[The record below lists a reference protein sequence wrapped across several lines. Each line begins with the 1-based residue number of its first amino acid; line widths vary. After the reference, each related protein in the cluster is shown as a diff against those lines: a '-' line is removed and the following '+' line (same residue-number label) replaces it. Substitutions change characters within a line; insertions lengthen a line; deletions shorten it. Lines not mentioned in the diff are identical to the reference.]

1 MSSISIPENYKN
13 KVNNKKSLTEV
24 VKDYLKDLYSFIT
37 QYKNVWNWHVV
48 DFYIKNCWYDE
59 TIIPSEWR
67 ILKDCTL
74 DEILRM
80 TSLHEIKEEW
90 PESLKKYIKLTKEIS
105 LIRNPKLINLEK
117 NFTIEDIEKNILIG
131 MNPKKIYEVKILA
144 ALINTIAKSN
154 HINNILDIGAGQ
166 AYLSSV
172 LAYQHNLRVLG
183 VDCNE
188 IQICG
193 ASTRNEYIKRALAHN
208 ENKNTNNDKNENE
221 NENENENKDKINNNI
236 NNDNDNNDDD
246 DNNNN
251 YQSKKKK
258 IGKLYMC
265 NRLVTEND
273 TFASLIEEITKHE
286 EIIDPH
292 ETWLTCGL
300 HACGDLTPSMI
311 KLFLKG
317 ASNAFVGIGCC
328 YNLLTEEDHEDNEK
342 GFPLSEFSNNCGYQ
356 LGPAAK
362 MIACQVTPKW
372 ITQPNISETFKKHFY
387 RAILQ
392 VIIFENKLLN
402 EEELNN
408 QIIIG
413 RIRKQHMKSFKAYAT
428 EALKRLKVSTE
439 KIEALD
445 FESYLERYKER
456 QGEIIAAWAL
466 RTLISNAIESL
477 ILTDRWLY
485 FEEQSRILQESTKDH
500 IIETHLFPLFDQ
512 ITSPR
517 NMVLIA
523 IKKFQTKKQKIL

>member
-1 MSSISIPENYKN
+1 
-13 KVNNKKSLTEV
+13 
-24 VKDYLKDLYSFIT
+24 
-37 QYKNVWNWHVV
+37 
-48 DFYIKNCWYDE
+48 
-59 TIIPSEWR
+59 
-67 ILKDCTL
+67 
-74 DEILRM
+74 M
-80 TSLHEIKEEW
+80 TSLHEVKEEW
-90 PESLKKYIKLTKEIS
+90 PESLKTYIKLTKEIS

-117 NFTIEDIEKNILIG
+117 NITIEDINKNILIG

-144 ALINTIAKSN
+144 SLINTVAKSN

-193 ASTRNEYIKRALAHN
+193 ASTRNEYIKRALTYNKSKNSN
-208 ENKNTNNDKNENE
+208 ETNIEKMNNDNDKNETE
-221 NENENENKDKINNNI
+221 NESKNKSSNI
-236 NNDNDNNDDD
+236 TNDDD
-246 DNNNN
+246 EKNNNHQ
-251 YQSKKKK
+251 QSREKK

-286 EIIDPH
+286 EIIDSH

-317 ASNAFVGIGCC
+317 ISNAFVGIGCC
-328 YNLLTEEDHEDNEK
+328 YNLLTEEDHEGNEK
-342 GFPLSEFSNNCGYQ
+342 GFPLSEFSNDCGFQ
-356 LGPAAK
+356 LGPSAK

-392 VIIFENKLLN
+392 VIIFENKLLS

-428 EALKRLKVSTE
+428 EALKRLNVSSE
-439 KIEALD
+439 KIETLN
-445 FESYLERYKER
+445 FESYLERYRER

-485 FEEQSRILQESTKDH
+485 FEEQSRILQETTKDQF
-500 IIETHLFPLFDQ
+500 IETHLFPLFDQ

-523 IKKFQTKKQKIL
+523 IKKIQTKKQKILK

>member
-1 MSSISIPENYKN
+1 VN
-13 KVNNKKSLTEV
+13 KEYTLVNV
-24 VKDYLKDLYSFIT
+24 VQDYLKDLYAFIIK
-37 QYKNVWNWHVV
+37 YKNIWNWHVV
-48 DFYIKNCWYDE
+48 DFYVNDVWYNE
-59 TIIPSEWR
+59 TIIPSDWK
-67 ILKDCTL
+67 ILKNCSL

-80 TSLHEIKEEW
+80 TSLHEVKEEW

-105 LIRNPKLINLEK
+105 LIRNPKEIQLEK
-117 NFTIEDIEKNILIG
+117 HITIEDINKNILIG
-131 MNPKKIYEVKILA
+131 MNPKKIYEVKVLA
-144 ALINTIAKSN
+144 ALINTIAKN
-154 HINNILDIGAGQ
+154 NKINNILDIGAGQ

-193 ASTRNEYIKRALAHN
+193 ASTRNEYIKRALAFNSAKKKKATENDAIN
-208 ENKNTNNDKNENE
+208 ENNE
-221 NENENENKDKINNNI
+221 I
-236 NNDNDNNDDD
+236 DDEKSID

-251 YQSKKKK
+251 NNNNKKQ

-273 TFASLIEEITKHE
+273 TFSSLIEEITKHE
-286 EIIDPH
+286 EIIDPQ
-292 ETWLTCGL
+292 ESWLTCGL

-317 ASNAFVGIGCC
+317 TSSAFVGIGCC
-328 YNLLTEEDHEDNEK
+328 YNLLTEEDHDNNEK
-342 GFPLSEFSNNCGYQ
+342 GFPLSDFSCNCGFE

-387 RAILQ
+387 RAVLQ
-392 VIIFENKLLN
+392 VIIFENKLVS
-402 EEELNN
+402 EEALQN

-428 EALKRLKVSTE
+428 EALQRLNVPIE
-439 KIEALD
+439 KINTLD
-445 FESYLERYKER
+445 LDSYLQRYESRK
-456 QGEIIAAWAL
+456 GEIIAAWAL

-477 ILTDRWLY
+477 ILTDRWLF
-485 FEEQSRILQESTKDH
+485 FEEQSRILQESTKENY
-500 IIETHLFPLFDQ
+500 IETRLFPLFDQ
-512 ITSPR
+512 VTSPR

-523 IKKFQTKKQKIL
+523 IKKTNVKKQKL